1 MQYSLSL
8 LSITLTLREEQ
19 IGVNNK
25 SLFLAAK
32 NLIKQV
38 DGSNPGSVKDV
49 LIQMVYFTSSWKRV
63 NNFCLFST

>member
-49 LIQMVYFTSSWKRV
+49 LIQMVYFTSS
-63 NNFCLFST
+63 